1 MSKQKNEI
9 FFFGFIVFC
18 MLFSIHTVSARM
30 LTIDEVIKEFQN
42 NKEIKESNED
52 GYAIECKKNPTE
64 KTLDIYLNKEKVLSY
79 QYTDSYIEY
88 IEPVQTITDENSQEM
103 MEKQFG
109 VLAYASYFLNSIYS
123 LSGYNYDSSPLQE
136 ESDKLDF
143 DLLSNPEMYDNY
155 GILFE
160 TKQVDPSIN
169 GLQEFFTHIKMSL
182 DTDKVDNFMKYI
194 GVAKVQNTVPSIKE
208 NQTENEIVD
217 KNGNVVEN
225 PQTGATIS
233 FGVTILLGILALV
246 MLKFSKKK
254 SVLHKL

>member
-1 MSKQKNEI
+1 MSKQKNGI
-9 FFFGFIVFC
+9 FFGFIVFC
-18 MLFSIHTVSARM
+18 MLLSIHPVSARM
-30 LTIDEVIKEFQN
+30 LTIEEVIKEFQN

-64 KTLDIYLNKEKVLSY
+64 KTLDIYLNKEKVISY
-79 QYTDSYIEY
+79 LYTDSYIEY
-88 IEPVQTITDENSQEM
+88 IEPVQTITDENSKEM

-109 VLAYASYFLNSIYS
+109 VLGYASYFLNSIYS
-123 LSGYNYDSSPLQE
+123 LSGYNYDRSPLQE
-136 ESDKLDF
+136 DSATLDF

-169 GLQEFFTHIKMSL
+169 GLQEYFTHIKMSL
-182 DTDKVDNFMKYI
+182 DTDKADNLMKYL
-194 GVAKVQNTVPSIKE
+194 GVTKVQNTAPNVKE

-233 FGVTILLGILALV
+233 FGITILLGILALV
-246 MLKFSKKK
+246 LLKFSKRK